1 MFLLY
6 IVLFIVYIMSLNF
19 FLNEEILLFFTFS
32 LFFFIIVQNF
42 GLIVKKTINLS
53 RYKIYNKFIK
63 ASLTLIEILK
73 LNEFILKLNK
83 FYIILKFYSLI
94 YKKGFV
100 SSKNKTFLVKKL

>member
-6 IVLFIVYIMSLNF
+6 IVIFLIYIMTLNF

-32 LFFFIIVQNF
+32 LFFFIITQNIGYITRKF
-42 GLIVKKTINLS
+42 INLS

-63 ASLTLIEILK
+63 ASLTLIEVLK

-83 FYIILKFYSLI
+83 FHLLFKFYNLINKRSLN
-94 YKKGFV
+94 
-100 SSKNKTFLVKKL
+100 S